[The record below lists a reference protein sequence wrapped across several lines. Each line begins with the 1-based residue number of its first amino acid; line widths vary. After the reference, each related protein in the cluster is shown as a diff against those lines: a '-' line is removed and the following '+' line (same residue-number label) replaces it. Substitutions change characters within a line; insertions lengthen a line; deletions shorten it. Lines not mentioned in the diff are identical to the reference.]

1 MITIPAL
8 SIEAFLLRRET
19 TPIVDV
25 RTPAEFAI
33 GHIEGAVNI
42 PLFSN
47 EERAEIGTLYKQK
60 SKEQA
65 VMRGLEI
72 IGPKMAILTK
82 QAKEVSKNKQLL
94 VYCWRGGMR
103 SYAFAWMLKMYGLD
117 VSKLEGG
124 YQSYRRYLKSS
135 MSRTARFVVLGGLT
149 GSGKTEL
156 LQALADEGE
165 QVLDLE
171 KLANHKGSAFGQIG
185 EHEQHHN
192 EFFENLLGEEFLTMD
207 LCRVIWVEDE
217 GKSIGKNFVPDEI
230 FLQMRKAPVVFVD
243 VPHQERIARLVEM
256 YAQAGREELI
266 ASVSKIRKRLGGQHA
281 KAAIEFIEQTNLA
294 AAADI
299 LLVYYDKSY
308 MHALSARNAQIFKC
322 VDLYGLNVT
331 QRVALLKN
339 IALDILASQKNY
351 NCQT

>member
-1 MITIPAL
+1 MITIPSL
-8 SIEAFLLRRET
+8 NIEEFLLCRET

-33 GHIEGAVNI
+33 GHVEGAVNI

-47 EERAEIGTLYKQK
+47 DERAEIGTLYKQK

-72 IGPKMAILTK
+72 VGPKMATLTK
-82 QAKEVSKNKQLL
+82 MAKDVSKNKQLL

-103 SYAFAWMLKMYGLD
+103 SYAFAWMLKMYGLE

-124 YQSYRRYLKSS
+124 YQSYRRHLKLS
-135 MSRTARFVVLGGLT
+135 MKRAAQFVVLGGLT

-156 LQALADEGE
+156 LQALSAEGE
-165 QVLDLE
+165 QVIDLE

-207 LCRVIWVEDE
+207 LRRVIWVEDE
-217 GKSIGKNFVPDEI
+217 GKCIGKNFVPDEI
-230 FLQMRKAPVVFVD
+230 FLQMRLAPVVFVD
-243 VPHQERIARLVEM
+243 VPHQERITRLVEM

-266 ASVSKIRKRLGGQHA
+266 ASVGKIRKRLGGQHA
-281 KAAIEFIEQTNLA
+281 KAAIEFIEQGNLA
-294 AAADI
+294 AAAGI
-299 LLVYYDKSY
+299 LLIYYDKSY
-308 MHALSARNAQIFKC
+308 MHALSDRNAQIISR
-322 VDLYGLNVT
+322 VDFTGLDLNM
-331 QRVALLKN
+331 RVALLKKS
-339 IALDILASQKNY
+339 ALSFFTNSRV
-351 NCQT
+351 